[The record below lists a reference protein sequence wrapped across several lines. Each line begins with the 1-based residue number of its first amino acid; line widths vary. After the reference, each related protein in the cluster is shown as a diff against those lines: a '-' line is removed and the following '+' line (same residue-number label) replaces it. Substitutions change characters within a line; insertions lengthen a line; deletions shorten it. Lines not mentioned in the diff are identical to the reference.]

1 MGFSLT
7 TLKKYLVPLFV
18 FLAIAAFLV
27 LVYVAISP
35 DKKTETPTLTSTV
48 PKQDLYTVNAQVV
61 KVDAK
66 AKKITAKS
74 IVPTGWNKQWVLVMG
89 NETKLGTLDSWWGAE
104 QARIDAH
111 LKGLSEVKQKAA
123 FDKKFKE
130 IKLSTLKSGH
140 VIYVIAD
147 DDFAKKAE
155 IKKLKAI
162 LLQTIE

>member
-7 TLKKYLVPLFV
+7 TLKKYLVPLIAL
-18 FLAIAAFLV
+18 LAIAALLV

-35 DKKTETPTLTSTV
+35 DKKTKAPTPTKAV
-48 PKQDLYTVNAQVV
+48 PEKNLYTVNAQVV
-61 KVDAK
+61 KVDVK
-66 AKKITAKS
+66 AKKVTANS
-74 IVPTGWNKQWVLVMG
+74 IYPQGWNKQWVLVMG

-111 LKGLSEVKQKAA
+111 LKGMSEAKQEAE
-123 FDKKFKE
+123 FNKKFKAL
-130 IKLSTLKSGH
+130 KLTALKSGH

-155 IKKLKAI
+155 IKKLTAI
-162 LLQTIE
+162 LLQSKK